1 MSDKTCIDIL
11 RGSIFVLKSEGE
23 DLFFI
28 SPGNRSYVL
37 VPKFEIPSIPYCL
50 VCEFLRPKSL
60 LKDVPYNYS
69 AHRSAHLFIIAI
81 SSHSH
86 IKRKQPQIIFLQYS
100 SSVTIFNIVKK
111 IWIEKFMN

>member
-1 MSDKTCIDIL
+1 MCLTKLAYTFYGDQ
-11 RGSIFVLKSEGE
+11 FFLKSEGE

-28 SPGNRSYVL
+28 SPGHRSYVL
-37 VPKFEIPSIPYCL
+37 VPKFETPSIPYC
-50 VCEFLRPKSL
+50 VVSEFLRPKSL

-86 IKRKQPQIIFLQYS
+86 VKRKQPQKSVS
-100 SSVTIFNIVKK
+100 SI
-111 IWIEKFMN
+111 